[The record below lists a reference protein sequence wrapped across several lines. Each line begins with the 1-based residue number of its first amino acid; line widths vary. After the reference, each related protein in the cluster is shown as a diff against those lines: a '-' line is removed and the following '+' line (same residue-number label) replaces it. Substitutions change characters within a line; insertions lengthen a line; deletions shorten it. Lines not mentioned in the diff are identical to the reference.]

1 MGFAKRIFE
10 LYFREH
16 SNDEGTQMR
25 RVAFQIFFTSAALIV
40 CASQAEAKR
49 YVVKAT
55 AVCTDCGP
63 SDSVPFQT
71 TGAGYPTKQKCEK
84 DRREIVA
91 TGKKNGLK
99 ITARCVLSGK

>member
-1 MGFAKRIFE
+1 
-10 LYFREH
+10 
-16 SNDEGTQMR
+16 MR
-25 RVAFQIFFTSAALIV
+25 LVAFQTFFMIAVLMF
-40 CASQAEAKR
+40 CASEAEAKR

-71 TGAGYPTKQKCEK
+71 TGAGYSTKQQCEK

-91 TGKKNGLK
+91 TGKKNRLK
-99 ITARCVLSGK
+99 ITARCVISAK